1 MKEYDRYRS
10 VYCSLCKR
18 LGKRFGIMA
27 RFTLSYDCTFLSI
40 LSLSLQEQCSGV
52 TDGRC
57 VCNPLKKCFFC
68 KGGEENLDFAAAV
81 SVVMTYYKLEDD
93 RKDSRF
99 WGKIK
104 AAFFSLLFRGAYRK
118 AKKNFPEIDKVVSEQ
133 MDNQAKYE
141 ASGEKGIDQ
150 SAEAT
155 ARMLSKICVM
165 IAKDETERRVLKQFG
180 YYIGR
185 WVYLIDAADD
195 METDQKENNF
205 NPFLKLLEEKKAEL
219 GETFCP
225 EEYINGILNQTLY
238 HAISSYQLL
247 ELKHF
252 DAIIE
257 NIMMLGLPMIQK
269 QILFDKE
276 RDKKNVGSL

>member
-1 MKEYDRYRS
+1 
-10 VYCSLCKR
+10 
-18 LGKRFGIMA
+18 
-27 RFTLSYDCTFLSI
+27 
-40 LSLSLQEQCSGV
+40 
-52 TDGRC
+52 
-57 VCNPLKKCFFC
+57 
-68 KGGEENLDFAAAV
+68 
-81 SVVMTYYKLEDD
+81 
-93 RKDSRF
+93 
-99 WGKIK
+99 
-104 AAFFSLLFRGAYRK
+104 
-118 AKKNFPEIDKVVSEQ
+118 
-133 MDNQAKYE
+133 
-141 ASGEKGIDQ
+141 
-150 SAEAT
+150 
-155 ARMLSKICVM
+155 MLSKICVM
-165 IAKDETERRVLKQFG
+165 IAKDETEKRVLKQFG

-225 EEYINGILNQTLY
+225 EEYINEILNQTLY
-238 HAISSYQLL
+238 HAISSYRLL

-257 NIMMLGLPMIQK
+257 NIMMLGLSMIQK